1 MAELPEVETIR
12 RQAAAELA
20 GRTWTALA
28 AKPSRY
34 FRSPAGA
41 LVRRLK
47 GAVLGK
53 VERRGK
59 VLLFRFRHGSTLLVH
74 LGMTGQVLLV
84 PPAPAAPDH
93 RHLVASLDDGRT
105 LVFRD
110 PRRFGWMRLVADAEL
125 EGVRE
130 LAQLGVDPLDPALT
144 WDRFSRDVM
153 ERGGA
158 VKAVLMDQRVFAGI
172 GNIYAD
178 EILFQSRIPPARR
191 ASELS
196 PPQLKDLYHAVKG
209 VLAASIDFGGTSFD
223 EAYVDI
229 HGRPGLYG
237 GCLGVYGREGE
248 PCGRCSTRLEHRPVA
263 GRTSVFCPR
272 CQK

>member
-12 RQAAAELA
+12 RQASAEAVGRAWAAVKVE
-20 GRTWTALA
+20 
-28 AKPSRY
+28 PSRY
-34 FRSPAGA
+34 FRTPARTVA
-41 LVRRLK
+41 RRLK
-47 GAVLGK
+47 GAVLEK

-59 VLLFRFRHGSTLLVH
+59 VLVFRFGNKLNLLVH
-74 LGMTGQVLLV
+74 LGMSGQVLLV
-84 PPAPAAPDH
+84 PPAPAGPDH
-93 RHLVASLDDGRT
+93 RHLTASLDDGRT

-110 PRRFGWMRLVADAEL
+110 PRRFGWMRLVPTAEL
-125 EGVRE
+125 AEARE
-130 LAQLGVDPLDPALT
+130 LASLGVDPLDPAMT
-144 WDRFSRDVM
+144 WDRFSREIL

-158 VKAVLMDQRVFAGI
+158 VKAALMDQGTFAGI

-178 EILFQSRIPPARR
+178 EILFQARVNPSRRV
-191 ASELS
+191 SELA
-196 PPQLKDLYHAVKG
+196 PAQLKDLYHAVKG
-209 VLAASIDFGGTSFD
+209 VLAASVEFGGTSFD
-223 EAYVDI
+223 DAFVDL

-248 PCGRCSTRLEHRPVA
+248 PCGRCSTKLEHRSIA